1 MQTIEDFLAH
11 AIRLEQEAALRFDE
25 LAEACLTNGNT
36 EVAAFF
42 RQMAEFSRLHLA
54 DARQRAGFR
63 TLPDLP
69 PSGELWPGGIS
80 PETAGY
86 EGTDP
91 FLNVARALEIALDS
105 EKQGLAFY
113 ADVADRTD
121 DPEIRVMAREF
132 AEEEAEHVAQLEVW
146 IDRHRKSAA

>member
-1 MQTIEDFLAH
+1 MQTIEEFLAH

-54 DARQRAGFR
+54 EARARGGFR
-63 TLPDLP
+63 DLPDLP
-69 PSGELWPGGIS
+69 PSSELWPDGVS
-80 PETAGY
+80 PEMAGY
-86 EGTDP
+86 EGADP
-91 FLNVARALEIALDS
+91 FLHVAHALEIALES
-105 EKQGLAFY
+105 EKQGHAFY
-113 ADVADRTD
+113 ADIAAFTA
-121 DPEIRVMAREF
+121 DPEIRAAAQEF

-146 IDRHRKSAA
+146 ISRHKQTAA

>member
-1 MQTIEDFLAH
+1 MQTIEEFLAH
-11 AIRLEQEAALRFDE
+11 AIRLELEAALRFDE
-25 LAEACLTNGNT
+25 LAEACLTNGNA

-54 DARQRAGFR
+54 DARSRGGFR
-63 TLPDLP
+63 DLPDLP
-69 PSGELWPGGIS
+69 PSSELWPDGMS

-91 FLNVARALEIALDS
+91 FLHVSRALEIALES
-105 EKQGLAFY
+105 EKQGYAFY
-113 ADVADRTD
+113 ADIAAATS
-121 DPEIRVMAREF
+121 DPEIRAMAQEF

-146 IDRHRKSAA
+146 IGRHQQSAA